1 MYNLLIVPFAYL
13 LGSLSSAIVVCRLMG
28 LPDPR
33 TQGSNNPGAT
43 NVLRIGGK
51 KAAAITLLGD
61 SLKGLLPVLAC
72 HLIDATPLIF
82 ALTAMAAF
90 LGHLYPVFFGF
101 RGGKG
106 VATALGVQFGL
117 HWMIGG
123 AVALVWLF
131 MAKVMKISSLAAL
144 VSMALAPVFVWLVW
158 PAPELIVMQLI
169 MTLILIWRHRSNIQ
183 KLLSGEEGRIS
194 EESGPE

>member
-1 MYNLLIVPFAYL
+1 MLDLSLIIAAYL
-13 LGSLSSAIVVCRLMG
+13 VGSISSAIVVCRLMG

-43 NVLRIGGK
+43 NVLRIGGR

-61 SLKGLLPVLAC
+61 SLKGFVPVALC
-72 HLIDATPLIF
+72 HLLDRPEQTF
-82 ALTAMAAF
+82 AVVGAAAF

-117 HWMIGG
+117 GWTIGA
-123 AVALVWLF
+123 AVAATWLF
-131 MAKVMKISSLAAL
+131 MAKVANISSLAAL
-144 VSMALAPVFVWLVW
+144 ISMLLAPLYIWLLW
-158 PAPELIVMQLI
+158 PSPALIVMQVSI
-169 MTLILIWRHRSNIQ
+169 TLLLIWRHRSNIRN
-183 KLLSGEEGRIS
+183 LLQGSEGRIS
-194 EESGPE
+194 GRE

>member
-1 MYNLLIVPFAYL
+1 MLDLSLIIAAYL
-13 LGSLSSAIVVCRLMG
+13 MGSISSAIVVCRLMG

-43 NVLRIGGK
+43 NVLRIGGR

-61 SLKGLLPVLAC
+61 SLKGFVPVALC
-72 HLIDATPLIF
+72 HLLDRPEQTF
-82 ALTAMAAF
+82 AVVGAAAF

-117 HWMIGG
+117 GWTIGA
-123 AVALVWLF
+123 AVAATWLF
-131 MAKVMKISSLAAL
+131 MAKVANISSLAAL
-144 VSMALAPVFVWLVW
+144 ISMLLAPLYIWLLW
-158 PAPELIVMQLI
+158 PSPALLVMQVSI
-169 MTLILIWRHRSNIQ
+169 TLLLIWRHRSNIRN
-183 KLLSGEEGRIS
+183 LLQGSEGRIS
-194 EESGPE
+194 GRE